1 MKIYQQAGHNTNW
14 NIESISSDSAGNG
27 IIFSP
32 VHYKK
37 NQVENVDA
45 SIKQASLFDPQ
56 FYVPD
61 SQKSKLHSYDFF
73 PEVIT
78 NGFSTVDFETI
89 AHQSAQGCLQFQ
101 EANNFEHILIP
112 ARFYP
117 EMVTDYIEKQKTFSV
132 EPFLNEIEQAGTNK
146 DIYVSL
152 PVTSSM
158 LIDNGYRTQL
168 LNWIT
173 AYPDI
178 HGVYLLNEMNES
190 SKQITDFDK
199 LKSHI
204 SFIHELQEAGLNVIV
219 GYCNTEAVLLSALDP
234 YALTIGAYENTRS
247 FSIDKFLD
255 NDSTMR
261 GPAPRVYFP
270 KLLNWMRYDTAV
282 EIKDDFP
289 AIWDQIYTSTDYME
303 SIFSSGRPHFTK
315 PELYKHHFKLMAED
329 LNTLSRLDVAT
340 RRTSIQTRIQEA
352 SQLYSD
358 IKGAGVIFF
367 DKNCDGDHLPVWN
380 RAIRHINSL

>member
-14 NIESISSDSAGNG
+14 NIESISADSSDNG

-37 NQVENVDA
+37 QKVEAVK
-45 SIKQASLFDPQ
+45 SEVKRISLFDPQ

-61 SQKSKLHSYDFF
+61 SQKSKLHTYDFF

-78 NGFSTVDFETI
+78 NGFSTIDFESL
-89 AHQSAQGCLQFQ
+89 AHQSAEGCLKFQ
-101 EANNFEHILIP
+101 IDNAFEKIMIP

-117 EMVTDYIEKQKTFSV
+117 ELVTDYIAKQKAFSV
-132 EPFLNEIEQAGTNK
+132 EPFLNEIERVGTEK
-146 DIYVSL
+146 DIFVSL

-173 AYPDI
+173 SYPEID
-178 HGVYLLNEMNES
+178 GVYLLNEMSES
-190 SKQITDFDK
+190 SKQITDYNK
-199 LKSHI
+199 LIAHVD
-204 SFIHELQEAGLNVIV
+204 FINELREADLNVIV
-219 GYCNTEAVLLSALDP
+219 GYCNTESILLSAVDP

-255 NDSTMR
+255 NDSNRR
-261 GPAPRVYFP
+261 GPAPRIYLP

-289 AIWDQIYTSTDYME
+289 SLWNDIYTETPYME
-303 SIFSSGRPHFTK
+303 TIFSTGRPHFTK
-315 PELYKHHFKLMAED
+315 PELYKHHFKLMMDD
-329 LNTLSRLDVAT
+329 LNSLSEMNIDNRIT
-340 RRTSIQTRIQEA
+340 TIQARITNA
-352 SQLYSD
+352 AQLYTE
-358 IKGAGVIFF
+358 IKDAGIIFF
-367 DKNCDGDHLPVWN
+367 DKNCAGEHLPIWN
-380 RAIRHINSL
+380 RIMRHIR